1 MIPTK
6 LHTRSGG
13 YVVTVMVPLFNPSAE
28 AIVWG
33 SRIFFKASNAAGMYY
48 EGLAFHVTEML
59 EVPPES
65 DGAKT

>member
-6 LHTRSGG
+6 LYTRSGH
-13 YVVTVMVPLFNPSAE
+13 YVITVMVPPFRPPAE

-33 SRIFFKASNAAGMYY
+33 SRIFFRHRQDGKYF